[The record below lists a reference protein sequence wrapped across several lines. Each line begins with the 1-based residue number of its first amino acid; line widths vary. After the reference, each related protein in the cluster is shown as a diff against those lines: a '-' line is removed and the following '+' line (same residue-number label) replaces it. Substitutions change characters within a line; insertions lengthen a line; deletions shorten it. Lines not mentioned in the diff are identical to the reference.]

1 MKNGEMKQSKK
12 LLEDI
17 AGIAGNCLTGN
28 IEAVSS
34 ESPLANSQILIDDQV
49 LIRLLAGSMTNR
61 RVQVV
66 DGDAHVLVFG
76 DILVQERKFNLTD
89 LTASKTGFVSRL
101 EVPKVSDCNSQSKYE
116 KVTLKHNHKFL
127 IKIEIVVSLT
137 LDSSVNLSPISSFAL
152 LINIEPWR
160 LGDGYKE
167 FFLDAPDSVKGPN
180 NQGHWLVKSIQCVL
194 DILKNAD
201 SNAEGCW
208 CLSHCFPPYPFHGSQ
223 YIVWWGLQGSS

>member
-1 MKNGEMKQSKK
+1 MSIG
-12 LLEDI
+12 
-17 AGIAGNCLTGN
+17 
-28 IEAVSS
+28 SS
-34 ESPLANSQILIDDQV
+34 SPKFDKFD
-49 LIRLLAGSMTNR
+49 GSNR
-61 RVQVV
+61 AR
-66 DGDAHVLVFG
+66 
-76 DILVQERKFNLTD
+76 
-89 LTASKTGFVSRL
+89 TGFVSRL

-137 LDSSVNLSPISSFAL
+137 LDSSVNLSPI
-152 LINIEPWR
+152 IEPWR

>member
-12 LLEDI
+12 MLEGI
-17 AGIAGNCLTGN
+17 AGIAGRIAGNCLTGN

-34 ESPLANSQILIDDQV
+34 ESPLANGQILIDDQV

-76 DILVQERKFNLTD
+76 DILVQERKFDEFDGSNR
-89 LTASKTGFVSRL
+89 ARTGFVSRL

-137 LDSSVNLSPISSFAL
+137 LDSSVNLSPI
-152 LINIEPWR
+152 IEPWR

-223 YIVWWGLQGSS
+223 YIVWWGLQDLGLQQ